1 MNVIKRMTN
10 ANWFRYLCITILAAG
25 MTILVVHFVIPPAK
39 PLLNAGKA
47 KAAGAAKMDM
57 KLVAIGDSLT
67 EGVGDDTHNGGYVP
81 LLASGLDDV
90 CHFRSIETFNYGKS
104 GNRTTQVTARIQ
116 ESKEIQKGLKNAD
129 AIVITIGAN
138 DLLKVAKDNIF
149 KNLSVETFTKP
160 RDEYFK
166 NITTMYQEI
175 RKYNPTCPIYQLGI
189 YNPFYFNFKDITELQ
204 SIIDLWNQTTMEF
217 VGQEKNVHFVPI
229 NDLIYQGNEDGEKQ
243 SDVNNL
249 LSEADSFHPNNT
261 GYQIIANT
269 FRDEMLKTQKLWIRK
284 K

>member
-160 RDEYFK
+160 RDEYIK

-189 YNPFYFNFKDITELQ
+189 YNPFYYNFKDITELQ

-217 VGQEKNVHFVPI
+217 VEKEKNVHFVPI
-229 NDLIYQGNEDGEKQ
+229 NDLIYQGNGDGEKQ

>member
-1 MNVIKRMTN
+1 MKVIKKLVN
-10 ANWFRYLCITILAAG
+10 SNWFRYFCITLLAAG
-25 MTILVVHFVIPPAK
+25 ITIAVVHFIIPPAK
-39 PLLNAGKA
+39 PVLNAGKA
-47 KAAGAAKMDM
+47 KAAGASKMNM

-67 EGVGDDTHNGGYVP
+67 EGVGDDNHNGGYVP

-104 GNRTTQVTARIQ
+104 GNRTTQVTDRIQ
-116 ESKEIQKGLKNAD
+116 KSKEIQEGLKNAD
-129 AIVITIGAN
+129 AIAITIGAN

-149 KNLSVETFTKP
+149 KNLSVQTFSQP
-160 RDEYFK
+160 REDYIE
-166 NITTMYQEI
+166 NISTMYQEI

-189 YNPFYFNFKDITELQ
+189 YNPFYYNFKDITELQ
-204 SIIDLWNQTTMEF
+204 GIIDLWNQTTLEF
-217 VGQEKNVHFVPI
+217 VQQEKNVHFVPI
-229 NDLIYQGNEDGEKQ
+229 NDLIYQGIGENKQ
-243 SDVNNL
+243 KADMNNL

-269 FRDEMLKTQKLWIRK
+269 FRDEMLKTQRLWIRK

>member
-25 MTILVVHFVIPPAK
+25 LTILLAHFLIPPAK

-47 KAAGAAKMDM
+47 KAAGASKMDM

-90 CHFRSIETFNYGKS
+90 CHFRSIETKNYGKS

-116 ESKEIQKGLKNAD
+116 ESKDIQKGLKNAD

-160 RDEYFK
+160 RDEYIK

-229 NDLIYQGNEDGEKQ
+229 NDLIYKGNEDGEKQ

>member
-116 ESKEIQKGLKNAD
+116 ESKEIQNGLKNAD

-160 RDEYFK
+160 RDEYIK

-189 YNPFYFNFKDITELQ
+189 YNPFYYNFKDITELQ

>member
-1 MNVIKRMTN
+1 MKVIKKLVNT
-10 ANWFRYLCITILAAG
+10 NWFRYFCVTFLAAG
-25 MTILVVHFVIPPAK
+25 ITIAVVHFIIPPAK
-39 PLLNAGKA
+39 PVLNAGKA
-47 KAAGAAKMDM
+47 KAAGASKMNM

-67 EGVGDDTHNGGYVP
+67 EGVGDDNHNGGYVP

-104 GNRTTQVTARIQ
+104 GNRTTQVTDRIQ
-116 ESKEIQKGLKNAD
+116 KSKEIQEGLKNAD
-129 AIVITIGAN
+129 AIAITIGAN

-149 KNLSVETFTKP
+149 KNLSVQTFSQP
-160 RDEYFK
+160 REDYIE
-166 NITTMYQEI
+166 NISTMYQEI

-189 YNPFYFNFKDITELQ
+189 YNPFYYNFKDITELQ
-204 SIIDLWNQTTMEF
+204 GIIDLWNQTTLEF
-217 VGQEKNVHFVPI
+217 VQQEKNVHFVPI
-229 NDLIYQGNEDGEKQ
+229 NDLIYQGIGENKQ
-243 SDVNNL
+243 KADMNNL

-269 FRDEMLKTQKLWIRK
+269 FRDEMLKTQRLWIRK

>member
-1 MNVIKRMTN
+1 MKVIKKLVN
-10 ANWFRYLCITILAAG
+10 SNWFRYFCITLLAAG
-25 MTILVVHFVIPPAK
+25 ITIAVVHFIIPPAK
-39 PLLNAGKA
+39 PVLNAGKA
-47 KAAGAAKMDM
+47 KAAGASKMNM

-67 EGVGDDTHNGGYVP
+67 EGVGDDNHNGGYVP

-104 GNRTTQVTARIQ
+104 GNRTTQVTDRIQ
-116 ESKEIQKGLKNAD
+116 KSKEIQEGLKNAD

-149 KNLSVETFTKP
+149 KNLSVQTFSQP
-160 RDEYFK
+160 REDYIE
-166 NITTMYQEI
+166 NISTMYQEI

-189 YNPFYFNFKDITELQ
+189 YNPFYYNFKDITELQ
-204 SIIDLWNQTTMEF
+204 GIIDLWNQTTLEF
-217 VGQEKNVHFVPI
+217 VQQEKNVHFVPI
-229 NDLIYQGNEDGEKQ
+229 NDLIYQGIGENKQ
-243 SDVNNL
+243 KADMNNL

-269 FRDEMLKTQKLWIRK
+269 FRDEMLKTQRLWIRK

>member
-116 ESKEIQKGLKNAD
+116 ESKEIQNGLKNAD

-160 RDEYFK
+160 RDEYIK

-189 YNPFYFNFKDITELQ
+189 YNPFYYNFKDITELQ

-217 VGQEKNVHFVPI
+217 VEKEKNVHFVPI